1 MVRRSGLKFIW
12 AYLTLSR
19 LQFFR
24 CSQDPRESDEEI
36 CSICKRHRNQREL
49 EDQILS
55 QKRSWPNHMPP
66 KPLSDL
72 MIVIVEDHDDTRK
85 SIGSYLDGLGANV
98 IEARNAFEGLE
109 VIKNNR
115 PDLVLCDIQM
125 PGGDG
130 FELVRGIRLLES
142 DSGGSVPVIAMTA
155 FLRPADRARIINA
168 GFQACLSKPFTPN
181 RLVETILTLLNH

>member
-1 MVRRSGLKFIW
+1 
-12 AYLTLSR
+12 
-19 LQFFR
+19 
-24 CSQDPRESDEEI
+24 
-36 CSICKRHRNQREL
+36 
-49 EDQILS
+49 
-55 QKRSWPNHMPP
+55 MPP

-72 MIVIVEDHDDTRK
+72 TIVIVEDHHDTRK

-98 IEARNAFEGLE
+98 IGARNAFEGLK

-130 FELVRGIRLLES
+130 FGLVREIRFLES

-155 FLRPADRARIINA
+155 FLRPGPRTNSQC
-168 GFQACLSKPFTPN
+168 GLSGLSVQAFHSK
-181 RLVETILTLLNH
+181 